1 MIRVKHYNF
10 ISCNLDELR
19 KIFNAACENEVCR
32 PLD

>member
-1 MIRVKHYNF
+1 
-10 ISCNLDELR
+10 LDELR